1 MKQTIRRAAAI
12 LAMALVFAAPGAFAR
27 PQWQKIT
34 LKNGMDI
41 IVIENRSVPL
51 VTVEIAVK
59 NGSYT
64 EPPEYNGLSHLYE
77 HMFFKSNER
86 SKAEGY
92 HDQAA
97 ELGMLSNAQTQYEV
111 VNYYTTTVRNGT
123 REAMTLMRDA
133 IRYPLFDQQEF
144 SQEIQVV
151 LDELAQHR
159 SNPFFYLFDAID
171 QKLWYKYP
179 SRKNPGGSPETVSKA
194 TPEMMREIQRK
205 FYLPNNSALV
215 VAGDVNAQE
224 IFRLAE
230 EIFGDWPRG
239 EDPFIKNPLVTH
251 PPLAKDEAVI
261 VNQPVN
267 AATIQYNWHGP
278 STDTDAPGTYAAD
291 VFSFILRQPDSKFAK
306 ALVDTGLTTGVD
318 LSYLTQRNVGPI
330 ALRCQT
336 SADRLKDAIRAINA
350 ELMKFDA
357 PDYFSDAELEN
368 AKTLLDVN
376 EIYSR
381 ERTSDYAHT
390 VSFWWASSGL
400 DYYANY
406 IENLRKVTREEIK
419 TYVNKYIKGRYR
431 IVGVLLS
438 QQEQQKIGLTE
449 QDLLNRPDKPGA
461 PAPKAAAPAVAP
473 AGKATTKKP
482 AAAGAAK
489 AKAKKN

>member
-1 MKQTIRRAAAI
+1 MTLTFRRAAAI
-12 LAMALVFAAPGAFAR
+12 IATGFFCAASAAFAN
-27 PQWQKIT
+27 PQWQKLT

-51 VTVEIAVK
+51 ITVEIAVK

-64 EPPEYNGLSHLYE
+64 ESPEYNGLSHLYE

-92 HDQAA
+92 HDRAA

-111 VNYYTTTVRNGT
+111 VNYYTTTIRTGT
-123 REAMTLMRDA
+123 REAMGLMRDA
-133 IRYPLFDQQEF
+133 IRYPLFDKQELD
-144 SQEIQVV
+144 QEIQVV

-159 SNPFFYLFDAID
+159 SNPFFYLFEAID
-171 QKLWYKYP
+171 QRLWYKYP

-215 VAGDVNAQE
+215 VAGDVNATE
-224 IFRLAE
+224 IFKLAE
-230 EIFGDWPRG
+230 EIFGEWPGG

-251 PPLAKDEAVI
+251 PPLTKDEALVI
-261 VNQPVN
+261 NQPVN
-267 AATIQYNWHGP
+267 AATIQFNWHGP

-336 SADRLKDAIRAINA
+336 SADRLKDALKAINA
-350 ELMKFDA
+350 EIVRFDA
-357 PDYFSDAELEN
+357 PDYFTDAELEN

-381 ERTSDYAHT
+381 EKASDYAHT

-406 IENLRKVTREEIK
+406 TDNLRKVTREEIK
-419 TYVNKYIKGRYR
+419 TYVDKYIKGNYR
-431 IVGVLLS
+431 IVGVMVS
-438 QQEQQKIGLTE
+438 QQEQQRIGLTE
-449 QDLLNRPDKPGA
+449 QDLLARPDKPGA
-461 PAPKAAAPAVAP
+461 PALKAAPGAKKASPAS
-473 AGKATTKKP
+473 GS
-482 AAAGAAK
+482 K
-489 AKAKKN
+489 AKAKKKKKN